1 MINDWVHGVGHSS
14 VCQILLQI
22 VVRAVITSSQP
33 AWTSSAG
40 MLPTPADFPFFNDYT
55 AASTSLQSRFSLRPA
70 TMVRMPAWGWTEAF
84 IPRRLPRAAPI
95 DQAPVARLE
104 NPRVWTM
111 ASRFPIDWF
120 RVVGYFVMQYAST
133 SVGPVN
139 PVGGRPDRRL

>member
-1 MINDWVHGVGHSS
+1 
-14 VCQILLQI
+14 
-22 VVRAVITSSQP
+22 
-33 AWTSSAG
+33 
-40 MLPTPADFPFFNDYT
+40 
-55 AASTSLQSRFSLRPA
+55 
-70 TMVRMPAWGWTEAF
+70 MVRMPAWGWTEAF
-84 IPRRLPRAAPI
+84 IPRHLPRAAPI

-139 PVGGRPDRRL
+139 PAGGRPDRRL